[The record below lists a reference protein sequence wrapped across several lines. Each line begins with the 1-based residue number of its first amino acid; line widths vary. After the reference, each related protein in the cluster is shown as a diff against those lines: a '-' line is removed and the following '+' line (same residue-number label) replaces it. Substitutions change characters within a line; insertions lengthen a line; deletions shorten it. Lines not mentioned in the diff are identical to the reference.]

1 MERETEPASEQEV
14 SIDQEFIA
22 TSEEETARGI
32 ETAGKSPTATRKAE
46 QENLTFLAFQAL
58 KRMDEKKNPQKLRS
72 KKKRRAAAKVARR
85 SRKQN
90 G

>member
-14 SIDQEFIA
+14 NITQEFI
-22 TSEEETARGI
+22 TEEETARGI

>member
-14 SIDQEFIA
+14 SITQDFTA
-22 TSEEETARGI
+22 SEEETSRRI

-72 KKKRRAAAKVARR
+72 KKKRRAAAKQARKSR
-85 SRKQN
+85 SQN
-90 G
+90 R